1 MKSETE
7 IRSEIRNGSRNGG
20 QDLRKG
26 QVRSGRLV
34 SPSNGSILA
43 RMRNVM
49 YCRPALYAGD
59 LVARKSGAAAVG
71 CLACLLLCDASFAGD
86 QGTEFDDVWNT
97 LLGWA
102 QGTLGKI
109 IALSMMLVGIIAGVA
124 RQSIMAFA
132 MGIAAGLGL
141 FYAPGVINGVVS
153 AQLPVAAEHADVIMT
168 QLGQKAGG
176 M

>member
-1 MKSETE
+1 M
-7 IRSEIRNGSRNGG
+7 
-20 QDLRKG
+20 
-26 QVRSGRLV
+26 
-34 SPSNGSILA
+34 
-43 RMRNVM
+43 
-49 YCRPALYAGD
+49 
-59 LVARKSGAAAVG
+59 
-71 CLACLLLCDASFAGD
+71 LCDASLAGD

-153 AQLPVAAEHADVIMT
+153 AQLPAAAEHADVIMT
-168 QLGQKAGG
+168 QLGHKAGG